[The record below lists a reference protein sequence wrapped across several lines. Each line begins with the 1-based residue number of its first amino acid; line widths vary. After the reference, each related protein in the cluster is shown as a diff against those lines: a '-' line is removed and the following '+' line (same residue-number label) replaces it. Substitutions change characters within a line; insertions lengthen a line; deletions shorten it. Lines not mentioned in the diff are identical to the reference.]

1 MGVKCK
7 LGELRGEL
15 QRVRL
20 NLAGCKG
27 VDTLHM
33 RINVYAMRGDRIRKN
48 LLAEPVYFS
57 VPASEAD
64 KTTTVDLRP
73 YEIFVRG
80 DFLISVEN
88 LTHMPAGAKY
98 WIRARLLART
108 YTRDTSQ
115 APWKMRKAGVG
126 LSVDVLVEPGIGN
139 RATVS
144 APAAERPALRSGHPT
159 AAALCGLQII
169 C

>member
-33 RINVYAMRGDRIRKN
+33 RINVYAMRGDHIRKN

-88 LTHMPAGAKY
+88 LTHMPAGRNTGFAPGCS
-98 WIRARLLART
+98 RAPTPATRVRRRGRCAR
-108 YTRDTSQ
+108 
-115 APWKMRKAGVG
+115 
-126 LSVDVLVEPGIGN
+126 PG
-139 RATVS
+139 
-144 APAAERPALRSGHPT
+144 SG
-159 AAALCGLQII
+159 
-169 C
+169 

>member
-73 YEIFVRG
+73 SEIFVRG
-80 DFLISVEN
+80 DFLIPAEN
-88 LTHMPAGAKY
+88 RTPMPAAAENRM
-98 WIRARLLART
+98 RARGRNTGFAPGCSRAPTPATRVRRRGRCAR
-108 YTRDTSQ
+108 
-115 APWKMRKAGVG
+115 
-126 LSVDVLVEPGIGN
+126 PG
-139 RATVS
+139 
-144 APAAERPALRSGHPT
+144 SG
-159 AAALCGLQII
+159 
-169 C
+169 

>member
-1 MGVKCK
+1 
-7 LGELRGEL
+7 
-15 QRVRL
+15 
-20 NLAGCKG
+20 
-27 VDTLHM
+27 
-33 RINVYAMRGDRIRKN
+33 MRGDRIRKN

-126 LSVDVLVEPGIGN
+126 LSVDVLVEP
-139 RATVS
+139 
-144 APAAERPALRSGHPT
+144 E
-159 AAALCGLQII
+159 
-169 C
+169 

>member
-88 LTHMPAGAKY
+88 LTHMPAGA
-98 WIRARLLART
+98 
-108 YTRDTSQ
+108 
-115 APWKMRKAGVG
+115 G
-126 LSVDVLVEPGIGN
+126 
-139 RATVS
+139 
-144 APAAERPALRSGHPT
+144 
-159 AAALCGLQII
+159 
-169 C
+169 

>member
-33 RINVYAMRGDRIRKN
+33 RINVYAMRGDHIRKN

-98 WIRARLLART
+98 WIRARLLA
-108 YTRDTSQ
+108 TRVRRRGRC
-115 APWKMRKAGVG
+115 AR
-126 LSVDVLVEPGIGN
+126 PG
-139 RATVS
+139 
-144 APAAERPALRSGHPT
+144 SG
-159 AAALCGLQII
+159 
-169 C
+169 